1 MRKRATYAGFTT
13 LGIAVGVLVSPP
25 AVQAAVNYFDTT
37 KTVSGTGS
45 VACPAGTRMTGG
57 GVGSLPDD
65 VFGYTSSREYL
76 LTGSMPNANGWKA
89 TAKQITGKYS
99 DANGWTFRTTS
110 YSAKVFAVC
119 AS

>member
-1 MRKRATYAGFTT
+1 MRKRATYAGFTA

-37 KTVSGTGS
+37 KTVSGTGTVS
-45 VACPAGTRMTGG
+45 CPFGTRMTGG
-57 GVGSLPDD
+57 GVASLPDD
-65 VFGYTSSREYL
+65 YYGSYSSREYM

-89 TAKQITGKYS
+89 TAKQVSGS
-99 DANGWTFRTTS
+99 FSSSRGWTFRTSS
-110 YSAKVFAVC
+110 YSARVYAVC